1 MHISFNYRNLIQHL
15 SLQERQEFQKNES
28 CLMFG
33 KSGGGNE
40 DGESRFGDE
49 HIEIKKHSNHRK

>member
-1 MHISFNYRNLIQHL
+1 MHISFNYRNLNQRL

-33 KSGGGNE
+33 KSGGNE
-40 DGESRFGDE
+40 HGESRFGDE
-49 HIEIKKHSNHRK
+49 HIQIKKHFNHRK